1 MPHQRHPGRNE
12 NLTGWGAMSDSLSRQ
27 VAEAF
32 EAVSE
37 DDIKALR
44 ALDDFETSR
53 IAARRRY
60 EEIVDL
66 PTAPGPLPAA

>member
-1 MPHQRHPGRNE
+1 
-12 NLTGWGAMSDSLSRQ
+12 MSDSLSRQ

-32 EAVSE
+32 EALSE
-37 DDIKALR
+37 DDIRALR
-44 ALDDFETSR
+44 ALDDFETNR

-66 PTAPGPLPAA
+66 PTAPGSLPAA